1 MSSLFSIFPLF
12 YYLTLIGTLKQL
24 GFTDALSRAKKL
36 RTLIDDSNG
45 HSHGAHTILRH
56 DDIKHLMSEVPNL
69 RTIVCENRIWRVRHI
84 CSFSTIKFSRSILM
98 S

>member
-1 MSSLFSIFPLF
+1 MFSLFSGFPLL
-12 YYLTLIGTLKQL
+12 YYLILNGTLKQL

-56 DDIKHLMSEVPNL
+56 DDIKLLMSEVPNL
-69 RTIVCENRIWRVRHI
+69 RTIVCENRIWRVRNI
-84 CSFSTIKFSRSILM
+84 CSFSINEFSS
-98 S
+98 SDFY